1 MIDRRDGTRREQS
14 VAALV
19 GPRRAP
25 PAACARARVE
35 DISRRGLRLESAR
48 PLSPE
53 ETLVL
58 YIGGF
63 RQAVSAKVRWVRHR
77 GDACVAGCRIA
88 DRPPEPRPSHEPP
101 LAWSALSLFLGSM
114 LLAAVALAA
123 LLASFFAG
131 Q

>member
-25 PAACARARVE
+25 ISDCERARVA
-35 DISRRGLRLESAR
+35 DVSRGGLRVESAR
-48 PLSPE
+48 PLNPD

-63 RQAVSAKVRWVRHR
+63 GQACAAKVRWVRRR
-77 GDACVAGCRIA
+77 GDSCVAGCRISEG
-88 DRPPEPRPSHEPP
+88 PPAPHPVPAPP
-101 LAWSALSLFLGSM
+101 LGWTALALVVSSI
-114 LLAAVALAA
+114 LLAAVGLAA
-123 LLASFFAG
+123 LTAAFLR
-131 Q
+131 